1 MVFMTLYMCE
11 YLYVIIINVLL
22 CTDVAENDCDAECRS
37 LAVQSL
43 ILLDKNLKSQLQIPD
58 TET

>member
-1 MVFMTLYMCE
+1 VL
-11 YLYVIIINVLL
+11 LINVLL
-22 CTDVAENDCDAECRS
+22 CTDVAENDCDADCRS